1 MCGFSTEK
9 NEEAAL
15 NIFLNRWCLRGTMQG
30 RVKFILRA
38 RDGGSTRSTEAAV

>member
-30 RVKFILRA
+30 RVILTA
-38 RDGGSTRSTEAAV
+38 RDGESTRSTEAVV